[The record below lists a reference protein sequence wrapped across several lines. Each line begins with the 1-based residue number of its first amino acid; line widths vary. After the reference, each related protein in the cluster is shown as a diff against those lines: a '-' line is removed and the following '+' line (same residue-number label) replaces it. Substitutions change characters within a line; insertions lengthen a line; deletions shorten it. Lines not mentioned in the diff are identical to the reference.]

1 MLQVMW
7 LDISLDNPMYKG
19 LYGSH
24 RAMIDEAVWSAW
36 QGGSFAAKIVQAP
49 AKS

>member
-1 MLQVMW
+1 MW
-7 LDISLDNPMYKG
+7 LDVSLDNPTYKN

-36 QGGSFAAKIVQAP
+36 NSGAFAATIVNAAP
-49 AKS
+49 KS